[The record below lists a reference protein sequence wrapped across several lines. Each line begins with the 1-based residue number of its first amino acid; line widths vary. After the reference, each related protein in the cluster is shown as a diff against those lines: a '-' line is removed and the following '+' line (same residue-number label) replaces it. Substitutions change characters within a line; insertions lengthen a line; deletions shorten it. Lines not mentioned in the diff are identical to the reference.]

1 MQSAVPMQE
10 PGGAGNARSFLFCGK
25 TTLQTFAQSVPNSAL
40 NLSELMTRAS
50 TR

>member
-10 PGGAGNARSFLFCGK
+10 PGDAGNARNSLVSGK
-25 TTLQTFAQSVPNSAL
+25 TTFQTFAQSVPSFAL